1 MLLLLL
7 SFALFVIVLALPTI
21 PSIFEV
27 RKPKDD
33 GRLHIT
39 EQYVRDP
46 RFFGSSFRSK
56 LKSFVEDA
64 RTSGYGRAALQMRTE
79 EDVRWAADLNIP
91 PEDRVRGIGIG
102 ERVTVGHHAGIR
114 DAYGL
119 HHLDVQFGVVART
132 LTSDETMHI
141 GSDVQVLRWV
151 DSEGDM
157 TVDPDTD
164 LGLSAS
170 GGARVQIADRVRFER
185 IWGAP
190 VSSHTDTNA
199 PFELNDKHATIVN
212 SETGREGKP
221 VIVYGQTRVVSGTVL
236 ASHLKVHGDLLVED
250 NVTIGGNV
258 IARGDVTFAS
268 GVAVAGHVFSEG
280 DIRLGP
286 RTRVSRPGV
295 SKTVYGTGNVMLA
308 DDVEVYGWIVSENG
322 GSTL

>member
-1 MLLLLL
+1 MLLVLL
-7 SFALFVIVLALPTI
+7 SFLLFALVLALPTI

-27 RKPKDD
+27 RNPKDD

-46 RFFGSSFRSK
+46 RFFGSSFRAK
-56 LKSFVEDA
+56 LKSFVDDA

-79 EDVRWAADLNIP
+79 EDVRWAADLVIP

-102 ERVTVGHHAGIR
+102 ERVSVGHHAGIR

-119 HHLDVQFGVVART
+119 QHLDVQFGVVART
-132 LTSDETMHI
+132 LTSDDTMHV
-141 GSDVQVLRWV
+141 GSDVQVLRWL
-151 DSEGDM
+151 DSEGDV
-157 TVDPDTD
+157 TIDPDSD

-170 GGARVQIADRVRFER
+170 GGARMQLADRVQFER
-185 IWGAP
+185 VWGAP
-190 VSSHTDTNA
+190 VSSRTDTNE
-199 PFELNDKHATIVN
+199 PFELSDRHATIVN
-212 SETGREGKP
+212 AETSRDGKA
-221 VIVYGQTRVVSGTVL
+221 VIVYGPTRVVAGTAL

-250 NVTIGGNV
+250 GVHIAGNV

-268 GVAVAGHVFSEG
+268 GVTVGGHVFSEG

-308 DDVEVYGWIVSENG
+308 DDVEVFGWIVSENG